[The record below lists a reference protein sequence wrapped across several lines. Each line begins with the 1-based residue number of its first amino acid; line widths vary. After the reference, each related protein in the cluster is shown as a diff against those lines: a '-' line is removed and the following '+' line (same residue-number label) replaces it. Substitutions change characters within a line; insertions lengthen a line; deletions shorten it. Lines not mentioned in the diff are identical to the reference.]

1 MLRVRVSKRF
11 SAALI
16 YSLRFILKFSVT
28 RKFLTGDGF
37 ATRADLEFFPHNQS
51 EFRLRNACSLER
63 ASIVFCPGHRI
74 EEMFDKFGSRINPK
88 VLIIGNSDRDFYA
101 FPQNV
106 PKSVKRIYLQ
116 NSFISNDFFRTLP
129 IGLENIRIGRNGLPF
144 LFTRLLLHIPKKNM
158 VLIGPFSPTHSERED
173 LNKLNCAGIKL
184 LQKRISPIKT
194 AYYQARHKFIAVPR
208 GNGVDTHRLWES
220 LYRGSIP
227 IVLENEWS
235 RSLAELGLPVLLIQE
250 WSNDSLLDAM
260 KSCSL
265 ETFDPKDLDALWF
278 DFWRQEFIRV
288 ASNDIH

>member
-1 MLRVRVSKRF
+1 MRGVRVSRRF
-11 SAALI
+11 SATLI
-16 YSLRFILKFSVT
+16 YSLRIILKSSVT

-37 ATRADLEFFPHNQS
+37 AQLAELEFFPKDQS
-51 EFRLRNACSLER
+51 EFRLRNACSLQG
-63 ASIVFCPGHRI
+63 ASVVFCPGHKV
-74 EEMFDKFGSRINPK
+74 EEMLDKYGSRINPR

-106 PKSVKRIYLQ
+106 PKSIKRIYLQ
-116 NSFISNDFFRTLP
+116 NSYISNDFFRTLP

-158 VLIGPFSPTHSERED
+158 VLIGPFSPTHAEREE
-173 LNKLNCAGIKL
+173 LNKLNCLGIKL
-184 LQKRISPIKT
+184 LRKRISPVRT
-194 AYYQARHKFIAVPR
+194 AYYQARHRFIAVPR

-235 RSLAELGLPVLLIQE
+235 RSLVKLGLPILMIQE

-260 KSCSL
+260 KSCSF
-265 ETFDPKDLDALWF
+265 ETFDPRDLEALWF
-278 DFWRQEFIRV
+278 NFWRKEFF
-288 ASNDIH
+288 H

>member
-1 MLRVRVSKRF
+1 MRAVRISRRF
-11 SAALI
+11 SATLI
-16 YSLRFILKFSVT
+16 YFLRIILKSSVT

-37 ATRADLEFFPHNQS
+37 AQLAELEFFPKDQS
-51 EFRLRNACSLER
+51 EFRLRNGCSLQG
-63 ASIVFCPGHRI
+63 ASVVFCPGHKV
-74 EEMFDKFGSRINPK
+74 EEMLDKYGSRINPR

-106 PKSVKRIYLQ
+106 PKSIKRIYLQ

-158 VLIGPFSPTHSERED
+158 VLIGPFSPTHAEREE
-173 LNKLNCAGIKL
+173 LNKLNCLGIKL
-184 LQKRISPIKT
+184 LRKRISPVRT
-194 AYYQARHKFIAVPR
+194 AYYQARHRFVAVPR

-235 RSLAELGLPVLLIQE
+235 GSLVKLGLPILMIQE

-260 KSCSL
+260 KSCSF
-265 ETFDPKDLDALWF
+265 ETFDPRDLDALWF
-278 DFWRQEFIRV
+278 DFWRKEFMHL
-288 ASNDIH
+288 ASK

>member
-1 MLRVRVSKRF
+1 MRAVRISKRF
-11 SAALI
+11 SASLI
-16 YSLRFILKFSVT
+16 YFLRIILKSSVT

-37 ATRADLEFFPHNQS
+37 AQLAELEFFPQDQS
-51 EFRLRNACSLER
+51 EFRLRKACSLQG
-63 ASIVFCPGHRI
+63 ASVVFCPGHKV
-74 EEMFDKFGSRINPK
+74 EEMLDKYGSSINPR

-106 PKSVKRIYLQ
+106 PKSIKRIYLQ
-116 NSFISNDFFRTLP
+116 NSFISSDFFRTLP

-158 VLIGPFSPTHSERED
+158 VLIGPFSPTHAEREE
-173 LNKLNCAGIKL
+173 LNKLSCLGIKL
-184 LQKRISPIKT
+184 LRKRISPVRT
-194 AYYQARHKFIAVPR
+194 AYYQARHRFVAVPR

-235 RSLAELGLPVLLIQE
+235 RSLVKLGLPILMIRE

-260 KSCSL
+260 ESCSF
-265 ETFDPKDLDALWF
+265 ETFDPRDLDALWF
-278 DFWRQEFIRV
+278 DFWRKEFMHL
-288 ASNDIH
+288 ASK